1 MGSFVE
7 LDLAFTFLSETPS
20 VVLGAFAPFRT
31 STAPALPTLEETIGG
46 DEYERLDL
54 ELQDYSTDEE
64 LEAMPLT
71 HRAVMWRA
79 LVSWGENAY
88 IPGPTFTTMH
98 WDPQDT
104 VWSLATRTM
113 PKSSVEEVQAI
124 LSPLGVFA
132 SDGSSQSRTEVGSI
146 TDEGGTGTSIWSL
159 GGAPFQF
166 A

>member
-1 MGSFVE
+1 MGSFVDLE
-7 LDLAFTFLSETPS
+7 LDFTFLPETPS
-20 VVLGAFAPFRT
+20 AVLGAFAPFRT
-31 STAPALPTLEETIGG
+31 STAPALPPLEEIIGE

-54 ELQDYSTDEE
+54 QLQDSFTDEE

-71 HRAVMWRA
+71 HRAFMWRA
-79 LVSWGENAY
+79 LVSWGGTAY

-98 WDPQDT
+98 WDPQDS

-113 PKSSVEEVQAI
+113 PKSDIEEVQAI

-132 SDGSSQSRTEVGSI
+132 SDGSSQSRREVGSI
-146 TDEGGTGTSIWSL
+146 TDEDGTGISIWSV
-159 GGAPFQF
+159 GGAPFEF